1 MLSFN
6 LPQSRGGK
14 TAAHNLICCHIL
26 TNNEKADKFPCSNAN
41 GKRFEIVKVENHYE
55 IQPASKTKKTKKEED
70 KEVSKE

>member
-1 MLSFN
+1 M
-6 LPQSRGGK
+6 
-14 TAAHNLICCHIL
+14 ICCHIL
-26 TNNEKADKFPCSNAN
+26 TNDEKADKFPCSNAN